1 MNTPEEE
8 LRLAFA
14 RMAGLVLAFIVL
26 TVGGGVALIV
36 AAVLIF
42 RFLSAG

>member
-26 TVGGGVALIV
+26 TVGGAIVLIV
-36 AAVLIF
+36 GAAVIL
-42 RFLSAG
+42 RFLYGG